1 MALPPS
7 CAAALPASTSTTA
20 ATVLATFM
28 HNSKTLGAAPGARN
42 HPPICVERQCR
53 QGRNC
58 MKACAGIKIT
68 PFRIGAFM
76 TEYLRAAIAGL
87 ACLAS
92 LAAGTLPSAAADYPN
107 RPVHWLIGFAAGG
120 PVDIVARI
128 MSQWLSDRLGQQFIV
143 ENRAGSGG
151 NLAAAAAVNSP
162 PDGYTLLFVAPNNAI
177 SASLYKKLPY
187 DFIRDTVPVASIM
200 QLTNMLVVSNDMPV
214 KTVQEFIDYCKANPG
229 KVAYA
234 SSGNGTSVHM
244 SAELFKAMT
253 KIDMIHVPYRGSALA
268 FPDIISNKVQ
278 LIFDNLPSALEQA
291 RGGSVRALG
300 VTSPQRWP
308 GVPDVPAIAET
319 VPGFESVGFYGIS
332 APKGTP
338 PEIVDLLNKAVGEA
352 LQDPKLVA
360 RLAEIGGIPKPMS
373 PAEFGRLIAEE
384 TQKWRKVV
392 AFAGVSVD

>member
-1 MALPPS
+1 MQSGSNLIENVAR
-7 CAAALPASTSTTA
+7 AAHSIEMEQ
-20 ATVLATFM
+20 FM
-28 HNSKTLGAAPGARN
+28 RG
-42 HPPICVERQCR
+42 
-53 QGRNC
+53 
-58 MKACAGIKIT
+58 
-68 PFRIGAFM
+68 F
-76 TEYLRAAIAGL
+76 LRAAITGLVCLSGL
-87 ACLAS
+87 AGSVA
-92 LAAGTLPSAAADYPN
+92 PSPAADYPN
-107 RPVHWLIGFAAGG
+107 RPVRWLIGFAAGG

-128 MSQWLSDRLGQQFIV
+128 MSQWLSEHFGQQFVV

-151 NLAAAAAVNSP
+151 NLAAAAAVTSP

-177 SASLYKKLPY
+177 STSLYKKLPY

-229 KVAYA
+229 KVSYA

-244 SAELFKAMT
+244 SAELFKALT
-253 KIDMIHVPYRGSALA
+253 KIDMVHVPYRGSALA

-278 LIFDNLPSALEQA
+278 LIFDNLPSALEQS
-291 RGGSVRALG
+291 RGGTVRALG

-338 PEIVDLLNKAVGEA
+338 QEIIDTLNKAVEEA
-352 LQDPKLVA
+352 LKDPKLVA
-360 RLAEIGGIPKPMS
+360 RLAEVGGIPKPMT
-373 PAEFGRLIAEE
+373 PAEFGKLIADE
-384 TQKWRKVV
+384 TEKWRKVV
-392 AFAGVSVD
+392 EFAGVSVD